1 MTGQY
6 RIAIVGAGPAGFYA
20 AEALMKSELPCEVD
34 MYEQLPSPYGLVRYG
49 VAPDHPLLK
58 KPIQVYEKIAAE
70 PAFRLLANVT
80 VGRDIKVEELKEL
93 YDAVL
98 YSFGAQS
105 DRLMGI
111 DGENLAGCH
120 SATDFV
126 GWYNGHPHFRHL
138 QFDLSGRVAVII
150 GQGNVAADLVRMLL
164 KEPDELA
171 ETDIAGH
178 ALEML
183 RSSNIQEV
191 HVVGRRGPGQA
202 KFGNKEL
209 REMGELG
216 DVDIHVAA
224 DDLEL
229 NAATSE
235 ELAERAN
242 FAALKNVEMF
252 RGFAN
257 SAKKADS
264 AENTDNAKTVARKQL
279 HFHFL
284 CSPAKVHGDN
294 KVTGIDLTIN
304 RLVGDAGK
312 QCAIDTG
319 GVKHIPCDL
328 IFTSI
333 GYLGTALPGLPFDA
347 QRGVVPNV
355 AGRVSD
361 RPACYVAG
369 WIKRGPSG
377 TIGSNRACA
386 LDTVASMLEDL
397 ALASAKGMDAEA
409 PMAILKARGVKVV
422 NFDDWSVI
430 DRAEQAAGER
440 VGKPREKFSSV
451 DEMLTLLES

>member
-1 MTGQY
+1 MTGHY

-34 MYEQLPSPYGLVRYG
+34 MYEQLPSPFGLVRYG

-58 KPIQVYEKIAAE
+58 KPILVYEKIAAA

-80 VGRDIKVEELKEL
+80 VGRDITVEELEKL

-98 YSFGAQS
+98 FSFGAQA
-105 DRLMGI
+105 DRLMGV
-111 DGENLAGCH
+111 DGEDLAGCH

-138 QFDLSGRVAVII
+138 QFDLSGKVAVII

-164 KEPDELA
+164 KEPDQLA
-171 ETDIAGH
+171 STDIAGH

-183 RSSNIQEV
+183 RGSNIQEV
-191 HVVGRRGPGQA
+191 HVIGRRGPGQA

-229 NAATSE
+229 NSATLE
-235 ELAERAN
+235 ELADRAN
-242 FAALKNVEMF
+242 FASLKNVEMF
-252 RGFAN
+252 RDFAV
-257 SAKKADS
+257 KRGDS
-264 AENTDNAKTVARKQL
+264 EMNTARKQL

-284 CSPAKVHGDN
+284 CSPTKVHGND

-312 QCAIDTG
+312 QSAIGTSE
-319 GVKHIPCDL
+319 VKHIPCDL

-333 GYLGTALPGLPFDA
+333 GYLGTAMPGLPFDTR
-347 QRGVVPNV
+347 RGVVPNV

-361 RPACYVAG
+361 RSRCYVAG

-386 LDTVASMLEDL
+386 LDTVALMLDDL
-397 ALASAKGMDAEA
+397 SALPPKDSGSGD
-409 PMAILKARGVKVV
+409 PVSLLQARGVKVV
-422 NFDDWSVI
+422 SFDDWSVI
-430 DRAEQAAGER
+430 DRAEQAAGEIA
-440 VGKPREKFSSV
+440 GKPREKFTSV
-451 DEMLTLLES
+451 DEMLGLLEA